1 MTSYIDKKY
10 INLVS
15 STLEKFKWKKQ
26 NLANCRC
33 PLCGDSEANQNK
45 ARGYFFEK
53 NNVYFYRCHNCGA
66 SLNVYGF
73 LELISPSL
81 FKQYCLE
88 RFTEKDV
95 KIEETKLVVKHSQ
108 SFITPKYQ
116 FIDDLSE
123 NHKAIEFLKKRK
135 IPKDKWKLFGYTDK
149 FGDYAKTISSHYK
162 LINDERLLIPIYD
175 EHNQF
180 VGAQGRSFENVQPR
194 YITLKKDEDV
204 KMVYGIERID
214 PSQPVFVVEGPIDSL
229 FLSNSIACLGLG
241 NFLEIRK
248 MFLNMNLIFVV
259 DNEPRNRSVS
269 NIMKT
274 LISNNEKICIFPS
287 FIKEK
292 DINDMVLNDINVY
305 DIINN
310 NTFSGAG
317 AMLAFNTWRKC
328 Q

>member
-1 MTSYIDKKY
+1 MSSYIDKKY

-15 STLEKFKWKKQ
+15 SNLEKFKWKKE

-33 PLCGDSEANQNK
+33 PLCGDSEENKNK

-53 NNVYFYRCHNCGA
+53 NNVYFYKCHNCGT

-88 RFTEKDV
+88 QFTEKDV
-95 KIEETKLVVKHSQ
+95 RIKETKTVVQYSKCSV
-108 SFITPKYQ
+108 TPKHQ
-116 FIDDLSE
+116 SIDDLPE
-123 NHKAIEFLKKRK
+123 NHKAIKLLSDRK

-149 FGDYAKTISSHYK
+149 FGDYAKSVNSDYK
-162 LINDERLLIPIYD
+162 LINDERLLIPIFD

-180 VGAQGRSFENVQPR
+180 VGAQGRSFENIQPR

-204 KMVYGIERID
+204 RMIYGMERVD

-229 FLSNSIACLGLG
+229 FLPNAIACLGLG
-241 NFLEIRK
+241 NFIEIRK
-248 MFLNMNLIFVV
+248 NFPNMNLTFVI
-259 DNEPRNRSVS
+259 DNEPRNRSVA
-269 NIMKT
+269 NMMKT

-287 FIKEK
+287 YIKEK
-292 DINDMVLNDINVY
+292 DINDMVLNDIDVC
-305 DIINN
+305 DILKNHI
-310 NTFSGAG
+310 FHGAA